1 VQRLQRELKAQD
13 DKYQTMLL
21 KHEQAAQEKTLTL
34 LGAMT
39 SGTLDQAEAEAC
51 TSSAP
56 SPPAEGSS
64 GAATGKKER
73 GGAGGGGGCGGSA
86 FSAAMMERLRIQ
98 QQEIQRLAA
107 VAEERNELM
116 RMQEE
121 ARLALEEKDK
131 ELEEVRR
138 MSSGAKAMALPKK
151 KLPPKHQ
158 VETESESEEED
169 FEEEYDESASDDE
182 WMPSAAKKA
191 EAAQRAAKA
200 AAAAAVRR
208 GRKSGDSA
216 ADEGEDSPVAAA
228 PAPKGR
234 GAGGAKGK
242 AKEADGEEQEWE
254 EAEEMIPSFGDLQ
267 AMKVPALKD
276 LCARHGLKKGG
287 KKDELVQR
295 LHDKAVAAQLPGG
308 GGGGGGGAAVMSIEQ
323 EGEQVKYKV
332 KLGKAGAVMMEAPEE
347 EHIGSPPR
355 REHPLSMQDDD
366 EVELG
371 EVLQL
376 LESPPPVNRRRT
388 GPHMSPSHYPRTD
401 TWESEVAPAPDAN
414 TRPVLA
420 KNMSRTPPPPAAQEA
435 NVEALAAESV
445 PQDREGDWVDGAQ
458 FVGQLEAEAEA
469 AEEVEAHATALS
481 ERENDFAVA
490 IQQMQSYIDITA
502 RKHQASS
509 KVFLYI

>member
-13 DKYQTMLL
+13 EKYQTMLL

-56 SPPAEGSS
+56 SPPAAGTS
-64 GAATGKKER
+64 GAATGRKER
-73 GGAGGGGGCGGSA
+73 GGAGGGGGGGGSA

-151 KLPPKHQ
+151 KLPPKRQ

-200 AAAAAVRR
+200 AAAAAARR
-208 GRKSGDSA
+208 GRKSGDSSA
-216 ADEGEDSPVAAA
+216 GDEGEDSPVAAA

-234 GAGGAKGK
+234 GAGGAKCK

-308 GGGGGGGAAVMSIEQ
+308 GGGGGAAVMSMEQ

-347 EHIGSPPR
+347 HIGSPG
-355 REHPLSMQDDD
+355 REHPLSMKDDD
-366 EVELG
+366 EGELG

-388 GPHMSPSHYPRTD
+388 GPHMSPNHYPRTD
-401 TWESEVAPAPDAN
+401 AWESEVAPAPGAN

-420 KNMSRTPPPPAAQEA
+420 KNMSRTPPPPAAQAA
-435 NVEALAAESV
+435 NVEALPAESA

-469 AEEVEAHATALS
+469 EAEEVEAHATALS

-490 IQQMQSYIDITA
+490 IQQMQSYIDISA

-509 KVFLYI
+509 KVYLYT

>member
-1 VQRLQRELKAQD
+1 MQRLQRELKAQD
-13 DKYQTMLL
+13 DRYQTMFL

-39 SGTLDQAEAEAC
+39 SDTLDQAEAEAS
-51 TSSAP
+51 TSSSAP
-56 SPPAEGSS
+56 LPPAEGSS
-64 GAATGKKER
+64 GAATGRKER
-73 GGAGGGGGCGGSA
+73 GGAGGGGGGGGSA
-86 FSAAMMERLRIQ
+86 FSTAMMERLRIQ

-138 MSSGAKAMALPKK
+138 MSSGAKTIALPKK
-151 KLPPKHQ
+151 KPPSKRQ

-169 FEEEYDESASDDE
+169 FEEDYDESASDDE

-191 EAAQRAAKA
+191 EAAQRAAKSA
-200 AAAAAVRR
+200 AAAAARR

-216 ADEGEDSPVAAA
+216 AGDEGEDSPVAAA

-308 GGGGGGGAAVMSIEQ
+308 GGAAVMSMEQ

-332 KLGKAGAVMMEAPEE
+332 KLGKAGAVMIEAPEE
-347 EHIGSPPR
+347 EDSGSPH

-376 LESPPPVNRRRT
+376 LESPPPGNRRRT
-388 GPHMSPSHYPRTD
+388 GPHMSPNHCPRTD
-401 TWESEVAPAPDAN
+401 AWESEVAPAPAAN
-414 TRPVLA
+414 MRPVLA
-420 KNMSRTPPPPAAQEA
+420 KNMSRTPPPPAEQEA
-435 NVEALAAESV
+435 TVEALSAESA
-445 PQDREGDWVDGAQ
+445 PQDAEGDSVDGAQ
-458 FVGQLEAEAEA
+458 FVGQLEEA

-509 KVFLYI
+509 KVYVYM